1 MSKTQ
6 KKKGRKNKTEKGDFG
21 YFKSEKKRRILITAV
36 LLGVPL
42 FIFFT
47 MWAYNGTRN
56 TVWTVIAMVG
66 CLPGCKSIVSLIM
79 ILMRK
84 PMDEGL
90 YRQIHAHQG
99 DLVMAYEMYMT
110 FYEKSAY
117 IDAVAFCGNTVVG
130 YSSDPKID
138 ANFMAAEAQKL
149 VRKNGYKIDF
159 KLVKDLDV
167 FLERLDS
174 MNEHKDSLESG
185 IKFTPDERYPGYT
198 RDDMVKHTMLNL
210 CI

>member
-1 MSKTQ
+1 MSKTE
-6 KKKGRKNKTEKGDFG
+6 KNRKNKIQKGDFG
-21 YFKSEKKRRILITAV
+21 YFKKERKRRIIITAI

-47 MWAYNGTRN
+47 MWPYHGTRN
-56 TVWTVIAMVG
+56 TIWTVIAVVG
-66 CLPGCKSIVSLIM
+66 CLPGCKSIVDLIM
-79 ILMRK
+79 IAMRK
-84 PMDEGL
+84 PMDEKL
-90 YRQIHAHQG
+90 YDQIRTHQG
-99 DLVMAYEMYMT
+99 NLVMAYEMYMT

-117 IDAVAFCGNTVVG
+117 IDAIAICGNTVVG

-138 ANFMAAEAQKL
+138 SAFMASEAQKL

-159 KLVKDLDV
+159 KILKELNT

-174 MNEHKDSLESG
+174 MNQHMESLESG

-198 RDDMVKHTMLNL
+198 RNDMVKHTILRL